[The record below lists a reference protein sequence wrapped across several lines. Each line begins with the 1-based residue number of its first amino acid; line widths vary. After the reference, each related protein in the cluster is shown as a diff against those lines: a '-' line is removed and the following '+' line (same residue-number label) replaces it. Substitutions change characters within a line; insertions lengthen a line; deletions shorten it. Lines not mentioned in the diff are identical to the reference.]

1 MGPGRVCLPGLAYLL
16 YKHQGR
22 AQPIPQYGVITAYYV
37 YWFYFCN
44 NATGK
49 GNDTIK
55 GKKYCRNFH
64 TKCHLMGCATKCII
78 VSDWVG
84 VKYELEGG
92 AGGGGMECVLGLSAA
107 GLSWNNVRIGMW
119 CASKPRVSFF
129 RQRQIR
135 NWTREYK
142 VKPTEE
148 VL

>member
-44 NATGK
+44 KHDREREWHDK
-49 GNDTIK
+49 GQEVLQEFPYK
-55 GKKYCRNFH
+55 
-64 TKCHLMGCATKCII
+64 
-78 VSDWVG
+78 VSLNGMCNEMHYWVG
-84 VKYELEGG
+84 VKYELEEG
-92 AGGGGMECVLGLSAA
+92 AGGGNGMCLELISAA

-129 RQRQIR
+129 RQIR

-142 VKPTEE
+142 AKPTEE